1 MTKSQSSMTF
11 FFQEYCKKH
20 NLTHEEIQERFAIL
34 QYSVEAERD
43 KVQDHQTLEVI
54 FQKLR
59 QAAQNKRAQ
68 THSTNQDACQSH
80 QATKKEHSL
89 VVSVESATE
98 LAVLEYFQAFFQS
111 DRSPCE
117 ILKLSNRLFILGQA
131 YNKSGK

>member
-43 KVQDHQTLEVI
+43 TVQDHQTLEVI

-59 QAAQNKRAQ
+59 QAAQN
-68 THSTNQDACQSH
+68 
-80 QATKKEHSL
+80 
-89 VVSVESATE
+89 
-98 LAVLEYFQAFFQS
+98 
-111 DRSPCE
+111 
-117 ILKLSNRLFILGQA
+117 
-131 YNKSGK
+131 